1 MFNCIKTG
9 LCALGL
15 LFLLGCGKEESIDT
29 LGSTGHTDKLD
40 GSLKMKIN
48 GKPWVADKLAGASM
62 AQGITSIYGQSKDN
76 KSLIITLTGTATG
89 QYQLDQN
96 ATHAAAWTDDA
107 EGSLAAYTTNQG
119 NSLTDAGGIVTVT
132 KIDLVKKTV
141 SGTFQFNMFRDLDNG
156 RKTVVDGIFD
166 NLSFG
171 STDSSGSGGGTGG
184 GTVAGDFLKARID
197 STNHEAKMVTGMI
210 YQDKLMLNGAQTD
223 GTNAIGFQIPLSTV
237 AGTYDFDLFTGY
249 VGIYAKSI
257 NSSYM
262 AESGKLVIQEH
273 NKSAKKI
280 RGTFQFKASDILGGG
295 SVQITNG
302 SFSITYK

>member
-9 LCALGL
+9 LFAVGL

-29 LGSTGHTDKLD
+29 LGTTGNTGTIN

-48 GKPWVADKLAGASM
+48 GKPWVADKFAGASM

-76 KSLIITLTGTATG
+76 KTLIITLTGTATG
-89 QYQLDQN
+89 EYQLDQN
-96 ATHAAAWTDDA
+96 AMHAAAWTDEA
-107 EGSLAAYTTNQG
+107 EGSPSSHTTNQG

-132 KIDLVKKTV
+132 KIDLVKKTI
-141 SGTFQFNMFRDLDNG
+141 SGTFQFNMFRELDNG

-171 STDSSGSGGGTGG
+171 SVDSTGNGGV
-184 GTVAGDFLKARID
+184 TVPGDFLKARID
-197 STNHEAKMVTGMI
+197 STDHVAKMVTGMI
-210 YQDKLMLNGAQTD
+210 YQDKLTLNGAQTD
-223 GTNAIGFQIPLSTV
+223 GTYAIGFQIPLSTV
-237 AGTYDFDLFTGY
+237 AGTYDFDLFAEY

-280 RGTFQFKASDILGGG
+280 KGTFQFKASDILGGG
-295 SVQITNG
+295 SVQVTNG